1 MRKRNVWRIPAA
13 ITALLA
19 VVLAVAI
26 PITSF
31 YSTMINAALGAETQK
46 IIPGENSQIFY
57 WTEFETEEEL
67 VANDMAICRQLEAEG
82 AVLLINKDNALPLA
96 EDTKF
101 SLFSQSCVDPVLT
114 GTGSA
119 FMSTGDAT
127 SLYSALEVSFAPGCV
142 NKDLWKFY
150 ITSGY
155 KRENAKLSGGNPD
168 QYRINEVPWEKY
180 SDALKSTF
188 TDYGDVALV
197 VLSRS
202 SGEGADLPSGLEA
215 LEPYMTDGDYL
226 QLCAE
231 EKELLQNLDAL
242 KKEGV
247 FKKLVVLL
255 NSSSTL
261 QLDFVDDYDIDA
273 MLWVGNLGLNGIP
286 AVADILAGK
295 VNPSGRLVDTFLKDN
310 HASPAMEN
318 YDAFPY
324 TNAAEWGLA
333 EAQNNQDAGIDK
345 CNMNYVVYQEGI
357 YVGYRYFETRYE
369 DFVLGQGNAGDYD
382 YASQVA
388 FPFGAG
394 LSYSTFEYS
403 NFAIEDKGD
412 SIDVTVDVTN
422 TSAVDGKH
430 TVQIYFQSPYT
441 QYDKDNGIEKA
452 AVELCGFDK
461 KLITAGST
469 EQFTINVLKDDLTSY
484 DANNAKTYIL
494 DAGDYYFTVAA
505 DAHNAVNNIL
515 AAKGADA
522 DRMTG
527 SGDASLT
534 AKWSVDTLD
543 TTTYSVS
550 AYTGNSITNLFDNA
564 DLNKYEGSEGQTVT
578 YLSRSDWQGTYPT
591 AQSLY
596 VTDKMW
602 ADGLTHEERGRAA
615 IVESMKQQYW
625 SDVTTVPESG
635 KTGSL
640 KAIDF
645 VGIDYDDPSWDALVS
660 QIDYEDQLNLVYN
673 GAYNTPALPAI
684 NLPATQEMDGPT
696 GFTKSLMG
704 GGSGMA
710 FTSEDVMAATFN
722 RELVSLVGQCIAEDM
737 LHGNQGANASAIAGI
752 YAPGANIHR
761 TQYLG
766 RHNEYFSED
775 GWFSG
780 EICAAEVQGIR
791 SKGVLAF
798 VKHYALNDQ
807 EEGRYGIS
815 VWANEQSIREIYLEA
830 FEGAIRGGAMNVMS
844 SFNRVGVVWAGAHH
858 GLMTGILRDEWGM
871 EGAAITDMAMNA
883 KWMDYRM
890 GVLAGQDY
898 WCGQKGNMGTLDGS
912 ENDPAITSAVHR
924 SVKNVVYSV
933 TRTHAMNI
941 GDATVV
947 TVTPWWQIALY
958 TAFGVTAVIAGGCAL
973 VMISRE
979 RRNKRGNEG

>member
-1 MRKRNVWRIPAA
+1 MKNKWRVPAILSSVMA
-13 ITALLA
+13 A
-19 VVLAVAI
+19 VLAAAI
-26 PITSF
+26 PITG
-31 YSTMINAALGAETQK
+31 YYATMINAALGAETQR
-46 IIPGENSQIFY
+46 IIPSEDSNIFY

-67 VANDMAICRQLEAEG
+67 IANDMAVCRALEAEG
-82 AVLLINKDNALPLA
+82 AVLLVNKNNALPLA

-101 SLFSQSCVDPVLT
+101 SLFSQSSVDPVLT

-119 FMSTGDAT
+119 FMSTGEAM
-127 SLYSALEVSFAPGCV
+127 SFYAALEDSFAPGCV
-142 NKDLWKFY
+142 NTDLWKFY
-150 ITSGY
+150 KTSGY
-155 KRENAKLSGGNPD
+155 KRVNAKLSGGSPD

-180 SDALKSTF
+180 TDALKATF
-188 TDYGDVALV
+188 PDYGDVALV
-197 VLSRS
+197 ILSRS

-231 EKELLQNLDAL
+231 EKELLRNLDAL

-247 FKKLVVLL
+247 FKKLVVIL

-273 MLWVGNLGLNGIP
+273 MLWVGNMGLNGIP

-295 VNPSGRLVDTFLKDN
+295 VNPSGRLADTFLKDN

-324 TNAAEWGLA
+324 ANAEQWGLA
-333 EAQNNQDAGIDK
+333 YAQNNQSAGIDK
-345 CNMNYVVYQEGI
+345 CNLNYVVYQEGI

-369 DFVLGQGNAGDYD
+369 DFVLDQGNAGDYEYD
-382 YASQVA
+382 SLVA

-394 LSYSTFEYS
+394 LSYSTFVYS
-403 NFAIEDKGD
+403 DF
-412 SIDVTVDVTN
+412 SITDQGESILAEVDVTN

-441 QYDKDNGIEKA
+441 QYDREHGVEKA
-452 AVELCGFDK
+452 SVELCGFDK
-461 KLITAGST
+461 KTIEAGST
-469 EQFTINVLKDDLTSY
+469 EHYAIEIRKDDLTSY
-484 DANNAKTYIL
+484 DANCARTYIL
-494 DAGDYYFTVAA
+494 DAGDYYFTVGN
-505 DAHNAVNNIL
+505 DAHNALNNIL
-515 AAKGADA
+515 TAKGADTS
-522 DRMTG
+522 RMTG
-527 SGDASLT
+527 IGDASLT
-534 AKWSVDTLD
+534 DKWTVAELD

-550 AYTGNSITNLFDNA
+550 AYTGKSIRNLFDNA
-564 DLNKYEGSEGQTVT
+564 DLNQYAGSDGQAVT
-578 YLSRSDWQGTYPT
+578 YLSRSDWQGTYPST
-591 AQSLY
+591 QTLY
-596 VTDKMW
+596 VTDAMW
-602 ADGLTHEERGRAA
+602 ADGLTHEEAGRAA
-615 IVESMKQQYW
+615 IVEKMKTQYW
-625 SDVTTVPESG
+625 SDVTGVPTSG
-635 KTGSL
+635 VSGSL

-645 VGIDYDDPSWDALVS
+645 VDKDYHDPAWEQLIS
-660 QIDYEDQLNLVYN
+660 QIAYEDQLNVVYN
-673 GAYNTPALPAI
+673 GAYNTPAIPTI

-722 RELVSLVGQCIAEDM
+722 RELVARVGQCIAEDM
-737 LHGNQGANASAIAGI
+737 LHGNQGDNASAIAGI

-766 RHNEYFSED
+766 RHNEYYSED
-775 GWFSG
+775 GWLSG

-798 VKHYALNDQ
+798 VKHFALNDQ

-830 FEGAIRGGAMNVMS
+830 FEGAVRGGAMNVMS
-844 SFNRVGVVWAGAHH
+844 SFNRIGVVWAGAHY

-871 EGAAITDMAMNA
+871 EGAAVTDMAMNA

-890 GVLAGQDY
+890 GILAGQDY

-912 ENDPAITSAVHR
+912 ENDPAITTAVHR

-933 TRTHAMNI
+933 TRSHAMNV
-941 GDATVV
+941 GDATIVA
-947 TVTPWWQIALY
+947 VTPWWQMVLYISCAMMCGIALLC
-958 TAFGVTAVIAGGCAL
+958 VTMAIL
-973 VMISRE
+973 TDRKIK
-979 RRNKRGNEG
+979 RRNNP